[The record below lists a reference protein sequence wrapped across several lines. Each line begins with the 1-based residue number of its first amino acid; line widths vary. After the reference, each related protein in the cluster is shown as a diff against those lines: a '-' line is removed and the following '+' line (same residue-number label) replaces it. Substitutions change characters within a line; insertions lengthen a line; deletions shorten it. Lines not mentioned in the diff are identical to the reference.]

1 MRFDIITIFPE
12 IFSSYL
18 KESLIKKASERG
30 EIEVRV
36 HDLRKWTDDTH
47 KTVDDTPF
55 GGGGGMVMKAEPIYK
70 AVSSLRKK
78 DGKTRVVLFTPRGK
92 RFNQKRATGL
102 AEYSQIIMICGRYE
116 GVDERVAKYIAD
128 EELSI
133 GSYVLMGGE
142 LPAMVVLETVT
153 RLVPGVVG
161 KESFLKERKKEDGF
175 VECPQYTRPESI
187 IINGRKRGV
196 PSVLL
201 SGDHQKIAEWRDKK
215 GKIIK

>member
-1 MRFDIITIFPE
+1 MRFDIITIFPGV
-12 IFSSYL
+12 FNSYL
-18 KESLIKKASERG
+18 KESLVKKASEKKK
-30 EIEVRV
+30 IEVKI
-36 HDLRKWTDDTH
+36 HDLRKWADDVH

-55 GGGGGMVMKAEPIYK
+55 GGGGGMVMKAEPIHK
-70 AVSSLRKK
+70 AVSSLKGK
-78 DGKTRVVLFTPRGK
+78 GDKTRVVLFTPRGR
-92 RFNQKRATGL
+92 RFNQRRATKL
-102 AEYSQIIMICGRYE
+102 TEYNQVIMICGRYE

-142 LPAMVVLETVT
+142 LPAMVVLETVS

-161 KESFLKERKKEDGF
+161 KESFLQERKRGECF
-175 VECPQYTRPESI
+175 LECPQYTRPENI
-187 IINGRKRGV
+187 TINGKKRSV

-201 SGDHQKIAEWRDKK
+201 SGDHRKIAEWRDKK

>member
-12 IFSSYL
+12 IFDSYL
-18 KESLIKKASERG
+18 KESLVKKASVKG
-30 EIEVRV
+30 EIRV
-36 HDLRKWTDDTH
+36 NIHDLRGWTGDTH

-70 AVSSLRKK
+70 AVSSLKEK

-142 LPAMVVLETVT
+142 LPAMVVLETVV

-161 KESFLKERKKEDGF
+161 KESFLKERKKGDGF
-175 VECPQYTRPESI
+175 VEYSQYTRPESI
-187 IINGRKRGV
+187 IINGKKRSV
-196 PSVLL
+196 PSVLI
-201 SGDHQKIAEWRDKK
+201 SGDHRKIAEWRNKK